1 MVEREFGSPF
11 SRSLELFFLSSRLV
25 RALKRA
31 PQGNTTEDDRWL
43 FRTGAQFF
51 SQALKGANG
60 IDTLRVTSRAAEEAR
75 TYGWGITALA
85 SLARSESNIGERIK
99 TASDIKDVFVTF
111 HDLLQRLQET
121 DPDRGTVDREQVDEL
136 RGFFDCMRQVARESD
151 IKPVDDVLIVG
162 K

>member
-1 MVEREFGSPF
+1 
-11 SRSLELFFLSSRLV
+11 
-25 RALKRA
+25 
-31 PQGNTTEDDRWL
+31 
-43 FRTGAQFF
+43 
-51 SQALKGANG
+51 
-60 IDTLRVTSRAAEEAR
+60 
-75 TYGWGITALA
+75 
-85 SLARSESNIGERIK
+85 
-99 TASDIKDVFVTF
+99 VTF